1 MADMA
6 TKAEAERGA
15 DGSFTCGCGRKFA
28 HAAWYVK
35 HAKSCNGEKP
45 KTEGAIAARERRS
58 AKRPA
63 RTDPPRG
70 EKARSRSAVQPESNG
85 DDTQTISEM
94 LVSLRAKRTRIDAA
108 IEALEAL
115 A

>member
-1 MADMA
+1 MA
-6 TKAEAERGA
+6 TTDAPERGS
-15 DGSFTCGCGRKFA
+15 DGTLTHSCGRKFA

-35 HAKSCNGEKP
+35 HAKSCSGEAP

-58 AKRPA
+58 AKRPS

-70 EKARSRSAVQPESNG
+70 TKTPKRERSAVQPDNG

-94 LVSLRAKRTRIDAA
+94 LVSLRAKRTKIDAA